1 MLHGGAWLL
10 ADTSWGGGVKGI
22 FQQVGEATLQA
33 EGGGGACLAVDERG
47 VVRRLVGRGL
57 ARTWA
62 GGGVAR
68 LGARRLWACA
78 RGSQGSRRRSLW
90 RETLFEAG
98 E

>member
-62 GGGVAR
+62 GGGC
-68 LGARRLWACA
+68 GP
-78 RGSQGSRRRSLW
+78 SRRPAALGLRA
-90 RETLFEAG
+90 RESGVTAA
-98 E
+98 